1 LAAPYSRT
9 DLQAEQTVASGS
21 DESLYITADE
31 SVIVNASSTVVAA
44 DVESSNGV
52 IHAIDSV
59 LLPNAFLDVTGIVSK
74 NYDLTT
80 LVSLLAEYELV
91 TTLQGD
97 GPFTV
102 FAPTNQA
109 FDDISAVLPTLTD
122 DQIVETL
129 LYHVLDSEVFSGD
142 LAATQTV
149 TMLNEQDVTITVS
162 NGTVTIEGE
171 GSTAVVTVADLDGTN
186 GVVHIID
193 TVLIPALD

>member
-1 LAAPYSRT
+1 
-9 DLQAEQTVASGS
+9 V
-21 DESLYITADE
+21 
-31 SVIVNASSTVVAA
+31 
-44 DVESSNGV
+44 
-52 IHAIDSV
+52 
-59 LLPNAFLDVTGIVSK
+59 IVSK